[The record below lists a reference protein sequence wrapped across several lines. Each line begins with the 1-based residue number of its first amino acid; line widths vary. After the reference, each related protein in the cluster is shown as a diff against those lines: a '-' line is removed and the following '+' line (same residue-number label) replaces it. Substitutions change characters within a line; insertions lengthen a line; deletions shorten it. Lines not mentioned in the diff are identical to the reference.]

1 MDTVHA
7 IYTVYM
13 RCSHVGVFF
22 QMLKI
27 YVGRSEESFRWDY
40 IFFFFPLVFFVM
52 FIDSI
57 KLFHIIL
64 VSVCPFKLEGAP
76 VPKRLV

>member
-1 MDTVHA
+1 MWEEV
-7 IYTVYM
+7 
-13 RCSHVGVFF
+13 
-22 QMLKI
+22 KN
-27 YVGRSEESFRWDY
+27 RSGGIIY